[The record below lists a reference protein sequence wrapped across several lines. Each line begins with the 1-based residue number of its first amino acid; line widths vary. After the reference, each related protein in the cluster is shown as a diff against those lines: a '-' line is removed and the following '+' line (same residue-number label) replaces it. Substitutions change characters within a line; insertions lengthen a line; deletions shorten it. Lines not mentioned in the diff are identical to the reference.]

1 MGFLKN
7 IIFRVL
13 GVLVG
18 DYWKGEKIWVGVSC
32 PVTSITELPGR

>member
-18 DYWKGEKIWVGVSC
+18 DYWKRENIWVGVSC
-32 PVTSITELPGR
+32 DFYYRASS

>member
-1 MGFLKN
+1 VGFLKN

-18 DYWKGEKIWVGVSC
+18 DFWKGEKIWVGVSC
-32 PVTSITELPGR
+32 GFYYRASS